1 MSHHQ
6 LRPAIY
12 KELRS
17 IMHTVL
23 VGAVKGFAIYLVILT
38 ENTITHFELL
48 LGKQEQKA
56 REMYL

>member
-12 KELRS
+12 KELWS
-17 IMHTVL
+17 IMHMVL
-23 VGAVKGFAIYLVILT
+23 VGAVKSFAIYLVILT

>member
-6 LRPAIY
+6 LRPTIY

-23 VGAVKGFAIYLVILT
+23 VSALKGFGNISSYIKYQLT
-38 ENTITHFELL
+38 LN
-48 LGKQEQKA
+48 
-56 REMYL
+56 YC

>member
-6 LRPAIY
+6 LRPTIY

-23 VGAVKGFAIYLVILT
+23 VSAVKGFGNISSYTSIKYQLT
-38 ENTITHFELL
+38 LN
-48 LGKQEQKA
+48 
-56 REMYL
+56 YC